1 MGRRDLHTALG
12 DPMGGR
18 PGRRYLVNSTMI
30 DDYNAARHADELAR
44 EANDL
49 GYATERAMHKADG
62 ARQPVTL
69 GQWMRHAQP
78 AAPSPDEEKA
88 AAIAEC
94 LSAMEEADAMASVA
108 AGYAA
113 VRDGEVVALSKLGM
127 SYADIAAVTGRSRA
141 RVGIYVKNHRARTA
155 RR

>member
-1 MGRRDLHTALG
+1 MNTTL
-12 DPMGGR
+12 
-18 PGRRYLVNSTMI
+18 I

-49 GYATERAMHKADG
+49 GYATERAMQKADG

-69 GQWMRHAQP
+69 GQFLRHAQP
-78 AAPSPDEEKA
+78 AAPSPDEERA

-94 LSAMEEADAMASVA
+94 LSAIDEAEAMANVA

-113 VRDGEVVALSKLGM
+113 VRDGEIAALIKLGM
-127 SYADIAAVTGRSRA
+127 SLGDISKALGHAGRPRTRQ
-141 RVGIYVKNHRARTA
+141 RVGQWVKAHRARTA